1 MSPFL
6 LTCYFQRLSYRG
18 AGVYSTNMALLS
30 VGGAAVEDRTNKL
43 NWILPIIH
51 LSSVCKLIGFSCEES
66 YFHGKWG
73 KMSSLNIQKLL
84 FFKSVTEGVLGFFD
98 TSSER
103 WCLSH

>member
-30 VGGAAVEDRTNKL
+30 VWGAAVEDCTNKL

-73 KMSSLNIQKLL
+73 ENVILKHSEAS
-84 FFKSVTEGVLGFFD
+84 FF
-98 TSSER
+98 
-103 WCLSH
+103 